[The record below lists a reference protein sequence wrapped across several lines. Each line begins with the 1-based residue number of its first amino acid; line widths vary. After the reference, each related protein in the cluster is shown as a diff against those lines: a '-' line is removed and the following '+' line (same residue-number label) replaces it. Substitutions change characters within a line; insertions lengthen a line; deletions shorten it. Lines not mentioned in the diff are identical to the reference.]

1 MEMETKTDKKL
12 RVPKRGWQQEIA
24 RLAGCTVQT
33 VINALHYGTGGKKA
47 DRVRRLYKE
56 KYL

>member
-1 MEMETKTDKKL
+1 METKTDKKL